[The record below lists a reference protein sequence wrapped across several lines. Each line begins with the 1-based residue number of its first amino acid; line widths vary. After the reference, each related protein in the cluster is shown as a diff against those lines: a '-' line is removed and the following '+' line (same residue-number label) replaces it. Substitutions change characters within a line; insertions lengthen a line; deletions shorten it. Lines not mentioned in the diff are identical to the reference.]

1 MRSPYFLQSVLLSSF
16 VWLGIL
22 QLSNFHIWTTSP
34 QGPCFHRPREFR
46 RVWCITWRTNG
57 ETRNGAVS
65 YWKPIVEDKKGIQT
79 LELEFDHAHLAF
91 GKKIIY
97 TYTYPLGYNYTS
109 LNSWGRKEMSQQ
121 SWSFDWFDGET
132 LRRGMT
138 TQTPKEEGYTVQPR
152 IFCDKSRH
160 AALVSD
166 IELISIF
173 FDMKTRAGS
182 LEESWTISYSFMA
195 A

>member
-1 MRSPYFLQSVLLSSF
+1 LL
-16 VWLGIL
+16 
-22 QLSNFHIWTTSP
+22 
-34 QGPCFHRPREFR
+34 
-46 RVWCITWRTNG
+46 
-57 ETRNGAVS
+57 
-65 YWKPIVEDKKGIQT
+65 
-79 LELEFDHAHLAF
+79 LE
-91 GKKIIY
+91 KKIIY

-173 FDMKTRAGS
+173 STWKQERGRWKRVGLFLIHSWQPNTLENVVDSRRNQRS
-182 LEESWTISYSFMA
+182 LQKLSPKFSAMPGIPVFLAKNTCCYSDWCKEH
-195 A
+195 